1 MSGAR
6 AAVRSDKQSEAEGAV
21 TRRQREESRE
31 ASEAQAVQDTQDTRP
46 GLQYTPAIWV
56 DTVSGERVSQCCDI
70 ITASERLTRKVSE

>member
-31 ASEAQAVQDTQDTRP
+31 ASEAGTGSAGHSGHRTRP
-46 GLQYTPAIWV
+46 PV
-56 DTVSGERVSQCCDI
+56 H
-70 ITASERLTRKVSE
+70 ASDLGGHGVRRARQSML